1 MHKRRPVLSLSVP
14 LAPMLRLQYDL
25 QVRGHLMQKISVLF
39 LLLRVQ
45 LSLLDILLF
54 LLIHELPLVVLVLPQ
69 QIEYLEILLFQH
81 LIFLL
86 VLHPL
91 KKRV

>member
-1 MHKRRPVLSLSVP
+1 MHTRRSVLYLPIP

-25 QVRGHLMQKISVLF
+25 QVRRHLMQEISVLF

-54 LLIHELPLVVLVLPQ
+54 LLIQELPLVVLVLLQ
-69 QIEYLEILLFQH
+69 QIEYLEILLFEH
-81 LIFLL
+81 LVFLL

-91 KKRV
+91 KK